1 MTPASIS
8 TLGLALCIAPA
19 VLHTVEVYRPLWA
32 RWIVNYV
39 LPFFTFKL
47 PAPSNALTA
56 EDQLVMLDAA
66 KSAGLKG
73 KATANEDYIFLMLFE
88 QRQGSLAFISVA
100 IGVIY
105 ALGLPVQERALLH
118 FILIPLSV
126 LFMLANLNHAG
137 VPLLGHHPRVSKNGR
152 NVGIVF
158 APFWAVSAVLNYLAF
173 TSAGA

>member
-1 MTPASIS
+1 MSPITIS
-8 TLGLALCIAPA
+8 TLGLGLCIAPA

-39 LPFFTFKL
+39 LPFFTFTL

-56 EDQLVMLDAA
+56 AEQLAMLDAA
-66 KSAGLKG
+66 HEAGPKG
-73 KATANEDYIFLMLFE
+73 KSVANEDYIFLMLFE

-105 ALGLPVQERALLH
+105 ALGLPLADRALLH

-137 VPLLGHHPRVSKNGR
+137 VPFLGHHPRVSKNGR

-158 APFWAVSAVLNYLAF
+158 APFWGAAAALNYLAF
-173 TSAGA
+173 TAA